1 MESQANC
8 KQPASSAELSRAGVM
23 VTPRTGVNRKSPQA
37 FWLAIE
43 ELMTSSVDVA
53 LEERKLGTVA
63 RVVLQNAAKL
73 NTLNSH
79 LMLTF
84 VAELEALAKREDL
97 RAVVLTGAGD
107 KAFIGGADI
116 FEMATLDAEKAE
128 AFITLVHRS
137 CNALREMPVPVI
149 ARINGYALGA
159 GLEIAAACDLRIAS
173 SNAVFGMPEVK
184 VGIPSVVE
192 AALLPRLIG
201 WGRTRELLLWGENI
215 DAPTALAWGFI
226 EQLVAPAELN
236 AAVDARLD
244 ALLTAGPQAV
254 RLQKK
259 LIRDWENMTLD
270 QAVRAGI
277 ESFKQAYA
285 TDEPTRMMAAF
296 VNRMRQKKG

>member
-1 MESQANC
+1 MTGSV
-8 KQPASSAELSRAGVM
+8 GV
-23 VTPRTGVNRKSPQA
+23 VV
-37 FWLAIE
+37 
-43 ELMTSSVDVA
+43 
-53 LEERKLGTVA
+53 EERKLGAVA
-63 RVVLQNAAKL
+63 RVTLQNAAKL
-73 NTLNSH
+73 NTINSH
-79 LMLTF
+79 LMLSF
-84 VAELEALAKREDL
+84 VAELEELGKREDL

-107 KAFIGGADI
+107 RAFIGGADI
-116 FEMATLDAEKAE
+116 TEMAALDAERAE
-128 AFITLVHRS
+128 GFITLVHRS

-149 ARINGYALGA
+149 ARVNGYALGA

-192 AALLPRLIG
+192 AALLPGLIG
-201 WGRTRELLLWGENI
+201 WGRTRELLMWGENI
-215 DAPTALAWGFI
+215 DAATALAWG
-226 EQLVAPAELN
+226 LVEYIVEPAGLDT
-236 AAVDARLD
+236 AIDARLD
-244 ALLTAGPQAV
+244 ALLAAGPQAV

-296 VNRMRQKKG
+296 VNRRR

>member
-1 MESQANC
+1 MTGSVE
-8 KQPASSAELSRAGVM
+8 
-23 VTPRTGVNRKSPQA
+23 VTIEGRKRGS
-37 FWLAIE
+37 
-43 ELMTSSVDVA
+43 
-53 LEERKLGTVA
+53 VA

-79 LMLTF
+79 LMLSF
-84 VAELEALAKREDL
+84 VAALEALAKRDDL

-116 FEMATLDAEKAE
+116 FEMTTLDAERAE

-149 ARINGYALGA
+149 ARLNGYALGA

-173 SNAVFGMPEVK
+173 ANAVFGMPEVK

-192 AALLPRLIG
+192 AALLPGLIG

-215 DAPTALAWGFI
+215 DAPTALAWGLI
-226 EQLVAPAELN
+226 EHIAAPEALD
-236 AAVDARLD
+236 AAVEVRLD
-244 ALLTAGPQAV
+244 SLLIAGPQAV

-259 LIRDWENMTLD
+259 LIRDWENMTID
-270 QAVRAGI
+270 QAVRAGV

-285 TDEPTRMMAAF
+285 TNEPARMMAAF
-296 VNRMRQKKG
+296 VNRRR

>member
-1 MESQANC
+1 M
-8 KQPASSAELSRAGVM
+8 
-23 VTPRTGVNRKSPQA
+23 TGSIAV
-37 FWLAIE
+37 AI
-43 ELMTSSVDVA
+43 
-53 LEERKLGTVA
+53 EERKLSSVA

-79 LMLTF
+79 LMLSF
-84 VAELEALAKREDL
+84 VTELEALAKRDDL
-97 RAVVLTGAGD
+97 RAVVLTGEGD
-107 KAFIGGADI
+107 RAFIGGADI

-128 AFITLVHRS
+128 AFITLVHR
-137 CNALREMPVPVI
+137 CCEALREMPVPVI

-159 GLEIAAACDLRIAS
+159 GLEIAAACDLRVAS

-192 AALLPRLIG
+192 AALLPGLIG

-215 DAPTALAWGFI
+215 DAQTALAWRLV
-226 EQLVAPAELN
+226 EQVIAPAELN
-236 AAVDARLD
+236 ATVDARLD
-244 ALLTAGPQAV
+244 ALMTAGAQAV

-285 TDEPTRMMAAF
+285 TDEPARMMASF
-296 VNRMRQKKG
+296 VNRVRQKKS